1 MSVQTIRI
9 GIIGAGTNT
18 RRHHIPGLAKQ
29 SGVQIVAVANRS
41 KESGERVAQEFG
53 IGHAAT
59 DWTEI
64 VNDDRIDAV
73 CVGTWPNMHAP
84 VTIAALEAGKHVLCE
99 ARMAMNAREAHA
111 MLEASRKHP
120 GLTAQIVP
128 APHTLA
134 YDQTIVDMISG
145 GYIGDLISLDAH
157 VAAGSQFPQWDS
169 AAHWRHNRSFS
180 GNNIMSMGIW
190 YEAIMRWV
198 GPAST
203 VYAVGQSI
211 VKNRRT
217 EDGHRVA
224 MAIPDHIQ
232 VSCCMAQGG
241 QMSLTVSAVIGH
253 APSVSVYIYGTEG
266 TIRLAQSEAAGGGL
280 QISAG
285 QRGDAALRP
294 VDIDPKKRG
303 GWRVEE
309 EFINA
314 IRGKASVTHTDLVT
328 AVKYMEWT
336 DAVARSACSGETV
349 HLPLKLD

>member
-1 MSVQTIRI
+1 MSEQTIRI
-9 GIIGAGTNT
+9 GMIGAGANT
-18 RRHHIPGLAKQ
+18 RKHHIPGLANQ
-29 SGVQIVAVANRS
+29 SGVAVVAVADRS

-53 IGHAAT
+53 IEYVAT

-64 VNDDRIDAV
+64 VDDDHIDAV
-73 CVGTWPNMHAP
+73 CIGTWPYMHAP
-84 VTIAALEAGKHVLCE
+84 MTIAALETGKHVLCE
-99 ARMAMNAREAHA
+99 ARMAMNALEAHA
-111 MLEASRKHP
+111 MLEASRKRP

-134 YDQTIVDMISG
+134 FDQTIVDMISK

-169 AAHWRHNRSFS
+169 AVHWRHDRDFC
-180 GNNIMSMGIW
+180 GNNVMSMGIW
-190 YEAIMRWV
+190 YEAIMRWI

-203 VYAVGQSI
+203 VHAVGQT
-211 VKNRRT
+211 VVTHRRG

-224 MAIPDHIQ
+224 MAIPDHIE
-232 VSCCMAQGG
+232 VSCRMAQGG
-241 QMSLTVSAVIGH
+241 QIRLMVSTVIGH
-253 APSVSVYIYGTEG
+253 APALSISIYGTEG
-266 TIRLAQSEAAGGGL
+266 TIRLAQGEAAGGGL
-280 QISAG
+280 QLAAG
-285 QRGDAALRP
+285 RRGDAGLRP

-314 IRGKASVTHTDLVT
+314 IRGKEPVTHTDLVT

-336 DAVARSACSGETV
+336 DAVARSARSGATV
-349 HLPLKLD
+349 HLPLELD